1 LVAFFTEKK
10 FPFAPKSL
18 SLQHEI
24 ICAL

>member
-24 ICAL
+24 ICLL